1 VEARLN
7 YLKKTELTHLYR
19 QCLTTS
25 HFYAVAQDR
34 ALDVAKTNESLID
47 VAQQIN
53 DFIDNN

>member
-1 VEARLN
+1 MNLL
-7 YLKKTELTHLYR
+7 LKKTELTHLYR